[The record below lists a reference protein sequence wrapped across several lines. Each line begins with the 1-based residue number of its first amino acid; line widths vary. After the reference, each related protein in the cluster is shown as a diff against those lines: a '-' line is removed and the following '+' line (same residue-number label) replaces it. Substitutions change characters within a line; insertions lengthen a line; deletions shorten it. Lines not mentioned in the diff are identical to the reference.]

1 MVKHGGENWQEHH
14 VDIIQTGGAASD
26 GALDMTES
34 TFVQIVHHLGEVICR
49 VIEERQE
56 RGSHHFWTV
65 LDHRSVNKLTYE
77 NLIKY

>member
-1 MVKHGGENWQEHH
+1 MDV
-14 VDIIQTGGAASD
+14 IQTGGAASD
-26 GALDMTES
+26 GALDMTEA
-34 TFVQIVHHLGEVICR
+34 TFVQIVHHLGEVIRC